1 MDKKVWKRLLAVLLS
16 AALLI
21 GAMPVA
27 LAAEAGED
35 GQWTWEQTDNSTVTA
50 ALSRQSVAEKEEEPP
65 YAEGETVRVS
75 IVLEDKPTLLRFP
88 KAADGDI
95 ASNTAAKTYRSKLEA
110 QQDAMANTIS
120 REVLQGKKLDV
131 VWNLT
136 LAANIISA
144 NVEYGK
150 LEEIK
155 ALEGVKDVFVE
166 TQYEPMVASVGGDDP
181 NMQISSDMTGTTQA
195 WNNKYKGQGMRVAI
209 IDTGLKTEHQSM
221 NAAAFDHALEEDA
234 TADGKT
240 VADYKLLNQA
250 EIQSKLTQLN
260 AYKRD
265 GAKVTAAQL
274 YRTTKIPYGYAYVD
288 KDLDITH
295 DNDTQGDHGSHVA
308 GIATANRYLKKADG
322 TFASAMDEVHMT
334 GDAPDAQVLVM
345 KVFGNNGGAYDS
357 DYMVA
362 IEDAV
367 VLGCD
372 TINLSLGSGNPGTA
386 AYGNDE
392 YQKILDSFVKYQ
404 SLVVISAGNSGTWAE
419 SSEVGALYSDDASFD
434 MVGSPGSY
442 TNAFTVA
449 SVDNNGM
456 IGMGFTYGSGTLVI
470 PTDTVGNFSA
480 LDVSA
485 DKSGTALDYVY
496 LDKIGAAADYT
507 SDVTGKVV
515 FVNRGDTSF
524 VEKATVAFQ
533 KGAAACIVV
542 NNQPGTISMALDDFV
557 NAGGTMPCVS
567 ITQAEGQAIKA
578 TGATGQITVL
588 GSSKVM
594 NGSASSPDYT
604 MSDFSSWGVPGDLSL
619 KPEITAPGGNIW
631 SLYGTGTDNGKYQ
644 LMSGTSMA
652 APQIAG
658 IGALVKQYIETQE
671 LSQEGL
677 TDRALAQSLIMSTA
691 TPLKDGA
698 GKYQSILNQ
707 GAGMVNTAAATS
719 ADSYVLVDGQ
729 EDGKVKVEWGD
740 DPAKAG
746 KYSVKFTINNM
757 DHKARSYQLSE
768 QLFTQATQSDAYG
781 TYWQLGTQNLAST
794 VTWVVDQ
801 TGGIDF
807 NNDGVTNI
815 DDAQALLD
823 YVVKGT
829 ALKKDEDKA
838 DVNNDGTVNTADVAK
853 FLQDIALAAD
863 EPVTVPADGSLTVYG
878 EITLDASAAEAVL
891 AKAPN
896 GFYVEGYIT
905 VEAQPDSEGA
915 VGTGHSIPMLGWYGS
930 WSAPSMFD
938 KGSYAE
944 YYHETGEERAP
955 YLYTGVDENG
965 YPIPQIDGN
974 YLTVKYGDGSGVSPF
989 IGNTFL
995 KDDQYLEE
1003 RNALNSQNG
1012 DQLDNWSFALIRN
1025 ASASRLTI
1033 TDANTGAVYKSQ
1045 ELGDAEAA
1053 FYYSNES
1060 TWMKTSLAAP
1070 VSWAGTDAKGKPLA
1084 EDTVVDLNLTLVPEY
1099 YVDGNTV
1106 RWEELEEGASLTTRL
1121 TIDNTP
1127 PTLKTVEGAASA
1139 DKKLTLEAQ
1148 DNQYVAAI
1156 ALFDASGKKLLSAE
1170 TPNQTEK
1177 GAVASVTLDV
1187 DGIVG
1192 KRFKVQVFDYAGNT
1206 ATFDVA
1212 YTGLDPEIQDP
1223 DYIFYDDLSSNWYG
1237 VKGSDVGLYANGSFT
1252 AVAAECVNG
1261 RVFVLEDANDYQ
1273 NSIYADSV
1281 KLYTLP
1287 VEDMNAS
1294 VLAASVSLEGNSG
1307 WAQDMAYS
1315 TVDHKLY
1322 ALIYVL
1328 DGSEEE
1334 PPPHLFKIDPM
1345 SGAYEDLGKLGQN
1358 TSTLAID
1365 DAGNFYGIVNVVNPD
1380 TLAETGTLYKYTP
1393 ETLENPVEVTV
1404 TGLMAPGSF
1413 QYAATDW
1420 VDGKLIYGRFDMSE
1434 TFKAPLQS
1442 IDVEAGTVQEL
1453 HSDLGMLCLKA
1464 LFSAKG
1470 EDAALDLDTPAS
1482 AAEAVILSA
1491 SSATVMKGS
1500 TLQLTAAATPWNLEN
1515 REVTWKSGNTRVAT
1529 VDANGLVKGVSTGTV
1544 TITAASKATPSVTAT
1559 CEVTVKSIETDLNA
1573 LVWDEEG
1580 KIWWSKFNTGKLPAY
1595 TKNKEVETS
1604 LQLAAA
1610 AKDGKGGMYAASL
1623 DTDTLTSSFY
1633 KINPTTM
1640 EATPTAETG
1649 WGGGAMDLAYS
1660 PAYELYATVYAS
1672 YLILCDP
1679 ETGDYY
1685 GLARVNDDNTNLY
1698 GVGIAYYTTVHNTK
1712 YDTDVDYFLVVDNA
1726 GNLYL
1731 TGFGYIQGIPELQE
1745 GFYTF
1750 GGLVDNTGYSTE
1762 KPYFNS
1768 LEYTTASDGNPYLFW
1783 SQWDGGDYVKLIAID
1798 VDSDEGG
1805 IYELGRF
1812 PATVWPAA
1820 GLMSGSI
1827 PGNRSAAGRLTKTL
1841 AEAEAAGTEPLQIP
1855 EKAELEGLL
1864 TGGIEKTAKTAPAE
1878 AVAADEPN
1886 APQGR
1891 APRAGTGAAAGAAAV
1906 DPVAKTVTVP
1916 VEVSAS
1922 SNGLFTLEY
1931 DRSVL
1936 TLSSAEYSGT
1946 ALHSDVKAAGSFK
1959 AGYADFEEF
1968 TGRLVD
1974 LTFTYK
1980 AKPEDQTTEV
1990 TVKVFEDGATVTEEP
2005 AGTPVEITLPAGENT
2020 PVTPAP
2026 GPSGDNPVHDCP
2038 SEKFTDVD
2046 TSRWYHE
2053 AIDYVVENGLM
2064 YGETT
2069 TRFAPDTGISRA
2081 QIVTVLYRLAGS
2093 PAVSGS
2099 TPFTDVKA
2107 NSYYA
2112 DALVWAYQ
2120 NKLAAGNTATTFAPN
2135 KTATR
2140 EEMVSFFARFAKLSG
2155 QTVEAKGDL
2164 SAFKDAGSVSKY
2176 AVESMTWAV
2185 ESGLIHGVSADRLSP
2200 KTTSTRAAVAQVLM
2214 EYCRKFPR

>member
-27 LAAEAGED
+27 FAAEAEEGGE
-35 GQWTWEQTDNSTVTA
+35 WTWKQTDNGTVTA
-50 ALSRQSVAEKEEEPP
+50 TLDRKAVAEKEEEPP
-65 YAEGETVRVS
+65 YEDGEMVRVS
-75 IVLEDKPTLLRFP
+75 IVLEDKPTLERFP
-88 KAADGDI
+88 RVADGEI
-95 ASNTAAKTYRSKLEA
+95 ASNTAAKTYRSKLQA
-110 QQDAMANTIS
+110 QQDAVANTIS
-120 REVLQGKKLDV
+120 RELLDGKKLDV

-155 ALEGVKDVFVE
+155 ALEGVKDAFVE
-166 TQYEPMVASVGGDDP
+166 TQYEPMVASVGGNDP
-181 NMQISSDMTGTTQA
+181 QMEISSDMTGTTQA

-221 NAAAFDHALEEDA
+221 NADAFDHALEEDA
-234 TADGKT
+234 VADGKT
-240 VADYKLLNQA
+240 VADYQLLTQA

-274 YRTTKIPYGYAYVD
+274 YRSTKIPYGYAYVD

-295 DNDTQGDHGSHVA
+295 DNDTKGDHGSHVA
-308 GIATANRYLKKADG
+308 GIATANRYLKKEDG
-322 TFASAMDEVHMT
+322 SFVPAMSEVHMT

-362 IEDAV
+362 IEDAM

-386 AYGNDE
+386 AYDSDE
-392 YQKILDSFVKYQ
+392 YQKILDSFTKNQ
-404 SLVVISAGNSGTWAE
+404 SLVVISAGNAGTWAAE
-419 SSEVGALYSDDASFD
+419 SEVGALYSDDASFD

-456 IGMGFTYGSGTLVI
+456 VGMGFTYGSGTLVI
-470 PTDTVGNFSA
+470 PTDTIGNFSA
-480 LDVSA
+480 LDVSPN
-485 DKSGTALDYVY
+485 KSGTALDYVY
-496 LDKIGAAADYT
+496 LDKIGAETDYT

-515 FVNRGDTSF
+515 FVNRGTSSF
-524 VEKATVAFQ
+524 VEKATIAFS

-542 NNQPGTISMALDDFV
+542 NNGPGTISMALDDYV

-578 TGATGQITVL
+578 TGATGKITVL
-588 GSSKVM
+588 GSSRVM

-604 MSDFSSWGVPGDLSL
+604 MSDFSSWGVPGNLSL

-631 SLYGTGTDNGKYQ
+631 SLYGTGTNNDKYQ

-658 IGALVKQYIETQE
+658 IGALVKQYIETQG

-691 TPLKDGA
+691 TPLKDGT
-698 GKYQSILNQ
+698 GKYQSVLNQ

-719 ADSYVLVDGQ
+719 ADSYILVDGQ
-729 EDGKVKVEWGD
+729 EDGKVKFELGD
-740 DPAKAG
+740 DPARTG
-746 KYSVKFTINNM
+746 KYSVKFSINNL

-768 QLFTQATQSDAYG
+768 QLFTQAIENDAYG
-781 TYWQLGTQNLAST
+781 SYWGLGTQNLAST
-794 VTWVVDQ
+794 VTWIVDQ
-801 TGGIDF
+801 AGGIDF
-807 NNDGVTNI
+807 NNDGVTNV

-829 ALKKDEDKA
+829 ALRKDQDKA
-838 DVNNDGTVNTADVAK
+838 DVNGDGTVNTADVTK
-853 FLQDIALAAD
+853 FLNDMALP
-863 EPVTVPADGSLTVYG
+863 ENENVNVPAGGSVTVYG
-878 EITLDASAAEAVL
+878 EIELDAAAVEAVL

-896 GFYVEGYIT
+896 GFYVEGYVT
-905 VEAQPDSEGA
+905 VKAVADSEGA
-915 VGTGHSIPMLGWYGS
+915 LGTSHSLPLLGWYGN
-930 WSAPSMFD
+930 WSDPSMFD

-944 YYHETGEERAP
+944 YYHESGEERAP
-955 YLYTGVDENG
+955 YLYTDLDENG
-965 YPIPQIDGN
+965 NPIPQIDGN
-974 YLTVKYGDGSGVSPF
+974 YLTVKYGDGSGVSPL

-1003 RNALNSQNG
+1003 RNALNNQNG
-1012 DQLDNWSFALIRN
+1012 DQIADWSFALIRN
-1025 ASASRLTI
+1025 ASASRLTV
-1033 TDANTGAVYKSQ
+1033 TNAETGTVYKSQ
-1045 ELGDAEAA
+1045 ELGSADAA
-1053 FYYSNES
+1053 FYYDNEG
-1060 TWMKTSLAAP
+1060 TWMSTSLAAP
-1070 VSWAGTDAKGKPLA
+1070 VSWAGVDAKGKPLA
-1084 EDTVVDLNLTLVPEY
+1084 EGTVVDLSLTLVPEY

-1106 RWEELEEGASLTTRL
+1106 RWEELGGGASMTTQV

-1127 PTLKTVEGAASA
+1127 PVLNTVEGAASEE
-1139 DKKLTLEAQ
+1139 KKLTLEAR

-1156 ALFDASGKKLLSAE
+1156 ALFDASGSKLLSAE
-1170 TPNQTEK
+1170 TPNQTQK
-1177 GAVASVTLDV
+1177 GVDTSVTLDV
-1187 DGIVG
+1187 SGIVG
-1192 KRFKVQVFDYAGNT
+1192 KKFKVQVFDYAGNIST
-1206 ATFDVA
+1206 WDVA
-1212 YTGLDPEIQDP
+1212 YTGLDPEIADP
-1223 DYIFYDDLSSNWYG
+1223 DYIFYDDLSGNWYG
-1237 VKGSDVGLYANGSFT
+1237 EKEGTVGLYANSSFT

-1261 RVFVLEDANDYQ
+1261 RVFALEDANNYKNNIYVD
-1273 NSIYADSV
+1273 SI
-1281 KLYTLP
+1281 KMYTMP
-1287 VEDMNAS
+1287 VEDMNS
-1294 VLAASVSLEGNSG
+1294 FELAANISLEGNEG
-1307 WAQDMAYS
+1307 WAQDMAYNKA
-1315 TVDHKLY
+1315 DHKLY

-1334 PPPHLFKIDPM
+1334 PPPHLFRIDPM

-1365 DAGNFYGIVNVVNPD
+1365 DAGTFYGIVNLMDPD
-1380 TLAETGTLYKYTP
+1380 YLTESGKLYKYTLQTLNAP
-1393 ETLENPVEVTV
+1393 EEVAV
-1404 TGLMAPGSF
+1404 AGLMAPGSF
-1413 QYAATDW
+1413 QYTATDW
-1420 VDGKLIYGRFDMSE
+1420 VDGKLVYGRFDMND
-1434 TFKAPLQS
+1434 TFEAPLQAV
-1442 IDVEAGTVQEL
+1442 DVEAGTCSEL
-1453 HSDLGMLCLKA
+1453 NADMGMLCLKA
-1464 LFSAKG
+1464 LFSSKG
-1470 EDAALDLDTPAS
+1470 EDAALDLDTPAT
-1482 AAEAVILSA
+1482 AAESVILSA

-1500 TLQLTAAATPWNLEN
+1500 SLQLTATATPWNLTN
-1515 REVTWKSGNTRVAT
+1515 REVTWKSSNTRIAT
-1529 VDANGLVKGVSTGTV
+1529 VDASGLVKGISTGTV

-1559 CEVTVKSIETDLNA
+1559 CEVTVKSIEADLNA
-1573 LVWDEEG
+1573 LIWDEDG

-1595 TKNKEVETS
+1595 TKNKEVTTS
-1604 LQLAAA
+1604 LQLASA

-1623 DTDTLTSSFY
+1623 DTNELTSSFY
-1633 KINPTTM
+1633 KINPATM
-1640 EATPTAETG
+1640 AATPTAAAS

-1660 PAYELYATVYAS
+1660 PAYELYATVYAN
-1672 YLILCDP
+1672 YVILFDP
-1679 ETGDYY
+1679 ETGSYY
-1685 GLARVNDDNTNLY
+1685 GVGGVNDNNESLY
-1698 GVGIAYYTTVHNTK
+1698 GVGITYYTTVHNTN
-1712 YDTDVDYFLVVDNA
+1712 YDTDVDYFLVVDTA

-1731 TGFGYIQGIPELQE
+1731 TGFGYIQGVPGLQE

-1750 GGLVDNTGYSTE
+1750 GGLVDNTGYSTG

-1768 LEYTTASDGNPYLFW
+1768 LEYTEASDGNPYLFW
-1783 SQWDGGDYVKLIAID
+1783 SQWDGGDYVKMIAID

-1805 IYELGRF
+1805 IYELGTF
-1812 PATVWPAA
+1812 PATVWPVG

-1827 PGNRSAAGRLTKTL
+1827 PGNRKATGRLTETL
-1841 AEAEAAGTEPLQIP
+1841 GNAEITGTEPAELP
-1855 EKAELEGLL
+1855 ERAELEGLL
-1864 TGGIEKTAKTAPAE
+1864 SGGAEKTAKTALAE
-1878 AVAADEPN
+1878 AVSANESN

-1891 APRAGTGAAAGAAAV
+1891 APRAGTGAAAGAATV
-1906 DPVAKTVTVP
+1906 DLVAKTVTVP
-1916 VEVSAS
+1916 VEVTNS

-1931 DRSVL
+1931 DSAVL
-1936 TLSSAEYSGT
+1936 TLSSAVYSGT
-1946 ALHSDVKAAGSFK
+1946 ALHSDTRAAGSFT
-1959 AGYADFEEF
+1959 AGYADLAAFD
-1968 TGRLVD
+1968 GRLID

-1980 AKPEDQTTEV
+1980 PKAEDQTTEV
-1990 TVKVFEDGATVTEEP
+1990 TVKVFEDGDTVTEEP
-2005 AGTPVEITLPAGENT
+2005 AGTPVEITLPAGEST
-2020 PVTPAP
+2020 PVIPTP
-2026 GPSGDNPVHDCP
+2026 GPSIDPVHDCP

-2046 TSRWYHE
+2046 ISRWYHE
-2053 AIDYVVENGLM
+2053 AIDYVVGNGLM

-2069 TRFAPDTGISRA
+2069 TRFAPDKGVTRA

-2093 PAVSGS
+2093 PKVSGT

-2120 NKLAAGNTATTFAPN
+2120 NKLAAGTTATTFTPN

-2140 EEMVSFFARFAKLSG
+2140 EEMVAFFARFAKLSG
-2155 QTVEAKGDL
+2155 VTVEAKGDL

-2200 KTTSTRAAVAQVLM
+2200 KTTSTRAAIAQVLM